1 MNDCCE
7 MRWNTLEN
15 SFLNVDEWKRLIDLW
30 KKAPYD
36 QLKEGEIVRK
46 IESLDQSK
54 VDQELW
60 GDLQA
65 MAAVARFKRKK
76 KWDRRVDEWLTEAQE
91 GSTSDYVSNVVIHIA
106 LETMN
111 EPWFDEDL
119 PKIRETDHS
128 QGKKKTIDT
137 LLIMIQQGKTRQQEL
152 LVNKERI
159 EQAMLKRE
167 SHPDAESVE
176 EGLQVLR
183 DIGHE
188 MDELVESAEQY
199 RSSISGIYSSKEKKQ
214 ELDAKTKQLQ
224 NLVDQWDKWRES
236 GDESESDALDELK
249 TMVGLDEVKNKV
261 KTYYYYLQ
269 YQRERQRQGYHFE
282 NERNLNMV
290 LTGNPGTG
298 KTTIARLLARIYH
311 QLGALPREKVVE
323 VDRAHLVGA
332 YVGQTEEKTMDVIKE
347 AVGGVL
353 FIDEAYSLKRE
364 GSSGTDYG
372 QAAIDTL
379 VSAMTS
385 GEFAG
390 KFSVV
395 LAGYTEEMRT
405 FLWSNPGLRSRFPET
420 NHIHLPDFSMD
431 ELVEIAEHVALD
443 NDYSLTTAAIKELR
457 RKIDKEK
464 VDESFGNART
474 VKNIVLDAIF
484 QKGAKAAQEKDYSK
498 DSLAVLD
505 EEAFI
510 MSDSNDEE
518 HTQTGEDKL
527 HELIGLRNVKE
538 EVRTL
543 SSFVKIQKKR
553 EKNELPSIPIQLHAV
568 FSGPP
573 GTGKTTVAHI
583 YSQILHELDLLKR
596 GHVVIAGRSDL
607 VAGYVGQTAI
617 KTKKKIREALGGVL
631 FIDEAYSLLSKG
643 DQDFG
648 REAIDTLVEEM
659 TKHEENLVVIL
670 AGYSDL
676 MGSLLESNPGL
687 SSRFKKSIRFP
698 DYTVHELMEIL
709 EHYVQEYGYLLN
721 SGVRNILFEKLST
734 DPPAGN
740 ARSMKDMI
748 EEAIQRQAYRLVYEQ
763 EQGNLMILTKEDFS
777 IIEKEES

>member
-1 MNDCCE
+1 MENANLNNQEQKTSID
-7 MRWNTLEN
+7 TLKET
-15 SFLNVDEWKRLIDLW
+15 
-30 KKAPYD
+30 PYD
-36 QLKEGEIVRK
+36 QLKEGEIVRL
-46 IESLDQSK
+46 IELIDSSTSDHDKL
-54 VDQELW
+54 

-76 KWDRRVDEWLTEAQE
+76 MWDLRVDEWLTDAQKN
-91 GSTSDYVSNVVIHIA
+91 SSSPFVSNVVIHIA
-106 LETMN
+106 LEIMN
-111 EPWFDEDL
+111 EPWFYEEF

-128 QGKKKTIDT
+128 QGKKKTIDNM
-137 LLIMIQQGKTRQQEL
+137 LLMLQKGKAWQEEL
-152 LVNKERI
+152 LVKNERI
-159 EQAMLKRE
+159 EQAITKLANHHETE
-167 SHPDAESVE
+167 SLE
-176 EGLQVLR
+176 EGLDLLNK
-183 DIGHE
+183 IGQK
-188 MDELVESAEQY
+188 MDELLQAAQGY
-199 RSSISGIYSSKEKKQ
+199 RSTISGIYSSKEKKLQ
-214 ELDAKTKQLQ
+214 MDEKSKQLQ
-224 NLVDQWDKWRES
+224 DLINQWDQWRES
-236 GDESESDALDELK
+236 IGEQFESDALDELNM
-249 TMVGLDEVKNKV
+249 MVGLDEVKNKV
-261 KTYYYYLQ
+261 ETYYFYLQ

-311 QLGALPREKVVE
+311 QLGVLPRENVVE

-332 YVGQTEEKTMDVIKE
+332 YVGKTEEKTLNVIQD

-364 GSSGTDYG
+364 GASGTDYG
-372 QAAIDTL
+372 QTAIDTL

-385 GEFAG
+385 GEYAG

-420 NHIHLPDFSMD
+420 NHIQLPDFSMD

-443 NDYSLTTAAIKELR
+443 NDYSLTDAAIKELR
-457 RKIDKEK
+457 KKIDKEK

-474 VKNIVLDAIF
+474 VKNLVLDAIF
-484 QKGAKAAQEKDYSK
+484 QKGAKAAQQKDYSK
-498 DSLAVLD
+498 DSLTILD
-505 EEAFI
+505 EESFL
-510 MSDSNDEE
+510 MDDSKDDQD
-518 HTQTGEDKL
+518 QTGEEKL

-538 EVRTL
+538 EVRKL
-543 SSFVKIQKKR
+543 ASFVKIQKER
-553 EKNELPSIPIQLHAV
+553 EKNDLPSIPIQLHAV

-573 GTGKTTVAHI
+573 GTGKTTIAHI
-583 YSQILHELDLLKR
+583 YSQILHELELLKR
-596 GHVVIAGRSDL
+596 GHVVITGRSDL

-643 DQDFG
+643 EQDFG
-648 REAIDTLVEEM
+648 REAINTLVEEM

-676 MGSLLESNPGL
+676 MGALLESNPGL
-687 SSRFKKSIRFP
+687 SSRFKKSIMFP
-698 DYTVHELMEIL
+698 DYTVDELMEIL
-709 EHYVQEYGYLLN
+709 EHNVQEFGYQLE
-721 SGVRNILFEKLST
+721 SGVNKALVDKLT
-734 DPPAGN
+734 NDPPTGN

-748 EEAIQRQAYRLVYEQ
+748 EEAIQRQAYRLVYDQKQ
-763 EQGNLMILTKEDFS
+763 ENLEILTKEDFS
-777 IIEKEES
+777 IMNEEES

>member
-1 MNDCCE
+1 MVH
-7 MRWNTLEN
+7 
-15 SFLNVDEWKRLIDLW
+15 SFLNDDNQNISIDTW
-30 KKAPYD
+30 KKTAYD
-36 QLKEGEIVRK
+36 HLKEGEIVRT
-46 IESLDQSK
+46 IESIDPSDD
-54 VDQELW
+54 DQEKL
-60 GDLQA
+60 GELQA

-76 KWDRRVDEWLTEAQE
+76 KWDPRVDEWLNEAQQL
-91 GSTSDYVSNVVIHIA
+91 SSSAYVSNVVIHIA

-111 EPWFDEDL
+111 EPWFDDEL

-128 QGKKKTIDT
+128 QGKRKTVDNM
-137 LLIMIQQGKTRQQEL
+137 LLMLEKGKAGQQEL
-152 LVNKERI
+152 LVKKDRI
-159 EQAMLKRE
+159 DQAIAQLGN
-167 SHPDAESVE
+167 HHD
-176 EGLQVLR
+176 
-183 DIGHE
+183 GH
-188 MDELVESAEQY
+188 LVEKGLEMLHNIDQQLDGLLNAAKEY
-199 RSSISGIYSSKEKKQ
+199 RSTISGIYSSKEKKQ
-214 ELDAKTKQLQ
+214 QLDEKSKQLQ
-224 NLVDQWDKWRES
+224 SHLDQWDKWRES
-236 GDESESDALDELK
+236 IGEKSESDALNELN

-261 KTYYYYLQ
+261 ETYYFYLQ

-311 QLGALPREKVVE
+311 QLGALPRENVVE

-332 YVGQTEEKTMDVIKE
+332 YVGQTEEKTMNVIQE

-364 GSSGTDYG
+364 GASGTDYG

-385 GEFAG
+385 GEYAG

-443 NDYSLTTAAIKELR
+443 NDYSLTDAALKQL
-457 RKIDKEK
+457 KKLIDKEK

-474 VKNIVLDAIF
+474 VKNLVLDAIF
-484 QKGAKAAQEKDYSK
+484 QKGAKAAQQKDYSK
-498 DSLAVLD
+498 DSLTVLD
-505 EEAFI
+505 EEAFL
-510 MSDSNDEE
+510 MDDTKDEKE
-518 HTQTGEDKL
+518 EQTGEEKL
-527 HELIGLRNVKE
+527 HELIGLSNVKE
-538 EVRTL
+538 EVRKL
-543 SSFVKIQKKR
+543 ASFVKIQIER
-553 EKNELPSIPIQLHAV
+553 EKNELPTIPVQLHAV

-583 YSQILHELDLLKR
+583 YSQILHELDLLKQ

-607 VAGYVGQTAI
+607 VAGFVGQTAI

-643 DQDFG
+643 EQDFG

-659 TKHEENLVVIL
+659 TKHQENLVVIL

-676 MGSLLESNPGL
+676 MNSLLESNPGL
-687 SSRFKKSIRFP
+687 SSRFKKSIVFP

-709 EHYVQEYGYLLN
+709 EHYVKEFGYQLETD
-721 SGVRNILFEKLST
+721 VEKALFVKLT
-734 DPPAGN
+734 NDPPRGN
-740 ARSMKDMI
+740 ARSMKDMV
-748 EEAIQRQAYRLVYEQ
+748 EEAIQRQAYRLVYYQKQ
-763 EQGNLMILTKEDFS
+763 ENLEILTKEDFL
-777 IIEKEES
+777 IMDEERS